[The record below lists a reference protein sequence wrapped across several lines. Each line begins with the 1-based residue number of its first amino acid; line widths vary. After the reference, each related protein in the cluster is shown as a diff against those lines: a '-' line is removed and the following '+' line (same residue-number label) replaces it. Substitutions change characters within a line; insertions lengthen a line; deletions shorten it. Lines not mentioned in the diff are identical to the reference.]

1 MHEIKHHQREEKP
14 TTMTIMDQREQ
25 FIFHRK
31 WGKIEGKTEI
41 KSLKNNKKKRL
52 LILLFSNLQNLIM
65 VIYLTL
71 SSIKAN
77 QEMKWNKRRANNQVK
92 SNLFEESQIMQN

>member
-14 TTMTIMDQREQ
+14 TAMTIMDQREQ
-25 FIFHRK
+25 FIFHQK
-31 WGKIEGKTEI
+31 WGKVEGKTEI
-41 KSLKNNKKKRL
+41 KSLKKKKKRL

-71 SSIKAN
+71 NSIWEN
-77 QEMKWNKRRANNQVK
+77 QEDEVK
-92 SNLFEESQIMQN
+92 QKES